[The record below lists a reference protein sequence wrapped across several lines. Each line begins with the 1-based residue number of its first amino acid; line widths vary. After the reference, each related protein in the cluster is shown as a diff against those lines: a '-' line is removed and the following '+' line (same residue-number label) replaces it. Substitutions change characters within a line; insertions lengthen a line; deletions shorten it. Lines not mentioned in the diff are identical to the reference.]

1 MKKVLLGI
9 LAILLLALLWYLFIK
24 PSDYTIRFEAKT
36 FPGAINQTIKLW
48 DQTLDTVN
56 SVRQDGD
63 DIYHLSQK
71 VKFGDSIHI
80 YDWEITAITDST
92 SKVKVNVSDE
102 NHSLSNKI
110 QIPFSDTDFE
120 KRSRKTV
127 LDFMENLNDHINK
140 FKVTII
146 GEEEIPTKYLAY
158 VPLKV
163 AQFQKAGGMMQ
174 NMSYITQ
181 VLAKNEVQLDGP
193 PIVQVTHWD
202 MEKDSVAYN
211 FGQPIIRSERL
222 PMNTDIK
229 YHRIF
234 SKKALKAEYNGNYI
248 TSDRAW
254 YALLDYAKANNIE
267 VEPTP
272 IEVFHNNPN
281 FGGNEIQWKAEIYMP
296 IKEGNE

>member
-24 PSDYTIRFEAKT
+24 SSDYTIRFEAKT

-48 DQTLDTVN
+48 DQTLDTITPV
-56 SVRQDGD
+56 SQEGD
-63 DIYHLSQK
+63 DIYHLTQR
-71 VKFGDSIHI
+71 VKFGDSTHI
-80 YDWEITAITDST
+80 YDWEIEAITDST
-92 SKVKVNVSDE
+92 SKVKVNISDE
-102 NHSLSNKI
+102 QHSLSNKI
-110 QIPFSDTDFE
+110 KVPFSDTDFE
-120 KRSRKTV
+120 KRSRRTV
-127 LDFMENLNDHINK
+127 LDFMENLNDHVNK
-140 FKVTII
+140 FKVTIV

-163 AQFQKAGGMMQ
+163 TQFQKAGGMMK
-174 NMSYITQ
+174 NLNYITHILLQ
-181 VLAKNEVQLDGP
+181 NEVQLDGQ
-193 PIVQVTHWD
+193 PIVQITKWD
-202 MEKDSVAYN
+202 MEKDSIEYN

-229 YHRIF
+229 YRRIF
-234 SKKALKAEYNGNYI
+234 AKKALKAEYNGNYI

-272 IEVFHNNPN
+272 VEVFYNNPN
-281 FGGNEIQWKAEIYMP
+281 FGGNALQWKAEIYMP
-296 IKEGNE
+296 IKESNE